1 MTDVHKSCSFLLEPW
16 LEFHDLLAKHP
27 HLKRVL
33 FDPVTGLP
41 TAPLL
46 FPRIESLLEE
56 RGEVSLLCLNVMK
69 YSRIEEIYGW
79 EIFDEVMREVAAS
92 LERIT
97 GFELRDTD
105 IVAELMI
112 SGNSLVVLLSPPR
125 TTDGMQRDALDAL
138 ARRIESL
145 VREDLASVLDPS
157 IFPKFGC
164 YVGAAT
170 MLRDDNVRLERL
182 VHMAL
187 EAALA
192 DSDLRECSDGECRKR
207 RLEQII
213 QAGDVRTLV
222 QPIYR
227 LSDLSIIGYEAL
239 SRGPEASE
247 FERPDKLFKV
257 AYDSD
262 LVVRLE
268 RLCRHRAFESAA
280 TLPEG
285 RLLFV
290 NIEPEAVADPE
301 LRDIMLSSVV
311 AESNMAPSQIVL
323 EITERTAVEDF
334 VAFRAT
340 LEYLRALG
348 FRIAI
353 DDGGAGYGSMQCIA
367 EVHPEWLKVDMS
379 LVRDIDTDDVRRA
392 LVATFVTFAERTGV
406 KLIAEGIERAEQL
419 YVLRE
424 AGVEYG
430 QGYLFCAP
438 QTPFPADVDVTPAL

>member
-1 MTDVHKSCSFLLEPW
+1 MSDATRGCSFLLEPW
-16 LEFHDLLAKHP
+16 LELHDLIAQHP
-27 HLKRVL
+27 HLRRVF

-56 RGEVSLLCLNVMK
+56 CGEISLVCLNVMK
-69 YSRIEEIYGW
+69 YSKIEEIYGW
-79 EIFDEVMREVAAS
+79 EVFDEVMREVAAS

-112 SGNSLVVLLSPPR
+112 SGTSFVVLLSPPR
-125 TTDGMQRDALDAL
+125 TTSGMQCEALDAL
-138 ARRIESL
+138 ARRIETR
-145 VREDLASVLDPS
+145 VREDLASVLDPA

-164 YVGAAT
+164 YAGAAT
-170 MLRDDNVRLERL
+170 AYRDDNMRLERL
-182 VHMAL
+182 LHVAI

-192 DSDLRECSDGECRKR
+192 DSDTRECSDGECRKR

-222 QPIYR
+222 HPIY
-227 LSDLSIIGYEAL
+227 DLKSLDIIGYEAL

-247 FERPDKLFKV
+247 FERPDKLFKI

-262 LVVRLE
+262 LVLKLE
-268 RLCRHRAFESAA
+268 RLCRSRALQSAVD
-280 TLPEG
+280 LPPG

-311 AESNMAPSQIVL
+311 AESNMSPSQIVL
-323 EITERTAVEDF
+323 EITERAAIEDF
-334 VAFRAT
+334 GAFRAT

-348 FRIAI
+348 FRIAV
-353 DDGGAGYGSMQCIA
+353 DDGGGGYGSMQCIE

-379 LVRDIDTDDVRRA
+379 LVRDLDTDDVRRA
-392 LVATFVTFAERTGV
+392 LVSAIAMFAERTGV
-406 KLIAEGIERAEQL
+406 KVIAEGIESVEQL
-419 YVLRE
+419 AVLRE
-424 AGVEYG
+424 IGVEYG
-430 QGYLFCAP
+430 QGYLFCKP
-438 QTPFPADVDVTPAL
+438 QVPFPADVDVTPDI